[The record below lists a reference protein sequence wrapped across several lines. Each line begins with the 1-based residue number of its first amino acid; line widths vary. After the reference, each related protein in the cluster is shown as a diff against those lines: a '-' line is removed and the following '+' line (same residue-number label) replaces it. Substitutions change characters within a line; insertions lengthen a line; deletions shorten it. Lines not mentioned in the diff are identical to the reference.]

1 MLLKPF
7 ACYATGVLTT
17 ALAVSMGCGHW
28 GVISY
33 AMGVISVLV
42 GLAFVLS
49 RKWGA
54 RCALAILRR
63 IVGEPEPRA
72 ARSGASPSGP
82 KARSSSGLDEAEKS
96 LGCSR
101 RFMPWSTKGG
111 AAKARRELRKGDPA
125 VFGIARLAVV
135 GRLGGDL
142 PNAIQNL
149 CRIVAVDRLRW
160 LLVREHPPAATAPRH
175 S

>member
-63 IVGEPEPRA
+63 IVGDPEPRA
-72 ARSGASPSGP
+72 ARSGASKPGKWVP
-82 KARSSSGLDEAEKS
+82 P
-96 LGCSR
+96 CQ
-101 RFMPWSTKGG
+101 
-111 AAKARRELRKGDPA
+111 REEPREFVA
-125 VFGIARLAVV
+125 FG
-135 GRLGGDL
+135 
-142 PNAIQNL
+142 N
-149 CRIVAVDRLRW
+149 CRVAVDPQWQDARKLSKRKQW
-160 LLVREHPPAATAPRH
+160 RYACDELAKLPIRKSELHCRPGTEAYEFLNTPELFG
-175 S
+175 

>member
-72 ARSGASPSGP
+72 ARSGASKPGKSISP
-82 KARSSSGLDEAEKS
+82 AYKLAFDGLRGM
-96 LGCSR
+96 GCSADIAR
-101 RFMPWSTKGG
+101 T
-111 AAKARRELRKGDPA
+111 AAKRAAAELPESAPDQD
-125 VFGIARLAVV
+125 V
-135 GRLGGDL
+135 
-142 PNAIQNL
+142 
-149 CRIVAVDRLRW
+149 LRYAFH
-160 LLVREHPPAATAPRH
+160 LATALR
-175 S
+175 